1 MVNISS
7 FGKPQGSIQSEV
19 YDVEIKGLDCKNRI
33 EAEVYTAPTIT
44 TLPNIKSEVVK
55 KDYAHLKDLWFPDVS
70 EKDTLEVDML
80 IGMDL
85 LWQIQ
90 TGRSA
95 RGNPSEP
102 VAIETIF
109 RWTLAGKLGES
120 HGCRTNAH
128 VNLVIEDRKGDTME
142 ENLKKIWDYETL
154 GIAETDV
161 YEDLE
166 NSICFNGQRYSVKL
180 PWKAGNYHL
189 PTNYKLSQSRLHGQL
204 NKLRK

>member
-1 MVNISS
+1 MHW
-7 FGKPQGSIQSEV
+7 
-19 YDVEIKGLDCKNRI
+19 DCKRSGGRFRSLKADCTDFNI
-33 EAEVYTAPTIT
+33 VYTVLYLSKKTEPDH
-44 TLPNIKSEVVK
+44 LLGKKKPNIKSEVVK

-90 TGRSA
+90 TGCSA

-102 VAIETIF
+102 VVIETIF

-142 ENLKKIWDYETL
+142 ENFKIWDYETL

-180 PWKAGNYHL
+180 PWRAGNYHL
-189 PTNYKLSQSRLHGQL
+189 PTNYKLSQSIAWPVEQT
-204 NKLRK
+204 